1 MYIQCVDKVT
11 KYDLADARCTRCR
24 SHPAMQPVYIYVSIC
39 ECILVYV
46 GKYAWAFACIF
57 SMYLQCTFNVSSM
70 YIHCIF
76 NVYSMYIPSIFNVY
90 SMCRQGN

>member
-1 MYIQCVDKVT
+1 MYVQCVVKVT

-24 SHPAMQPVYIYVSIC
+24 SPPAMQPVYVYVSIC

-57 SMYLQCTFNVSSM
+57 SML
-70 YIHCIF
+70 YIQCIF
-76 NVYSMYIPSIFNVY
+76 RVY
-90 SMCRQGN
+90 SMCSQGN